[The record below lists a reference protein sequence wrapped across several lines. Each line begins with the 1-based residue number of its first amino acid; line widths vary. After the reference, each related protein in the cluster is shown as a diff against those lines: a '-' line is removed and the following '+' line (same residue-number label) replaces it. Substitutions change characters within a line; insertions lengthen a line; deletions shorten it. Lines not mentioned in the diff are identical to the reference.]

1 MAEAAA
7 AEVEEE
13 GGMTQAV
20 KDELEVITTTE
31 RAAVITLLLGEQ
43 QASDIIR
50 FLNPREVQALGAAM
64 VGVADLSQEAVSFVL
79 DDFVAAIKG
88 QTALGLGSSDY
99 IESVLKRALGDDKA
113 ATILGRILPGASSK
127 GLEILRWMDARSI
140 GEMIR
145 EEHPQVVAIIL
156 SVLEFDVAADVLG
169 FLPPEVRAEVMQR
182 VAMLETVQPS
192 AMEELEGIMK
202 EQFSSSSSAKSSS
215 MGGVPTAAKIMN
227 FVKVDMENAIM
238 EGVTGLDEN
247 LALAIQDNMFTFDNL
262 AAVDNRAVQV
272 IMRNAEGDQLMR
284 ARKGADEETKEKF
297 LGNMSQRAKVMFLDD
312 MEALGP
318 IRITDVEEAQKEIMR
333 TSRKLSDS
341 GDIVLAGRGDDF
353 V

>member
-1 MAEAAA
+1 M
-7 AEVEEE
+7 
-13 GGMTQAV
+13 
-20 KDELEVITTTE
+20 
-31 RAAVITLLLGEQ
+31 
-43 QASDIIR
+43 
-50 FLNPREVQALGAAM
+50 
-64 VGVADLSQEAVSFVL
+64 
-79 DDFVAAIKG
+79 
-88 QTALGLGSSDY
+88 
-99 IESVLKRALGDDKA
+99 
-113 ATILGRILPGASSK
+113 
-127 GLEILRWMDARSI
+127 
-140 GEMIR
+140 
-145 EEHPQVVAIIL
+145 VAIIL

-169 FLPPEVRAEVMQR
+169 FLPAEVRAEVMQR

-272 IMRNAEGDQLMR
+272 IMRNVESDQLMR
-284 ARKGADEETKEKF
+284 ALKGADEETKEKF
-297 LGNMSQRAKVMFLDD
+297 LSNMSQRAKVMFLDD